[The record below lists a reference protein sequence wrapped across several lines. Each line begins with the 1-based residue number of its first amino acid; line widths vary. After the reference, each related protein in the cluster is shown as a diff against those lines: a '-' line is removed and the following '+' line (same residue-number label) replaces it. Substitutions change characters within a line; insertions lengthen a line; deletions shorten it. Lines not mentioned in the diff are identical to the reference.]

1 MNNSD
6 WRQPVKK
13 QPIWAAFFLCNE
25 ILPSYRDMF
34 VDQSNEIMKNK
45 GQVNLEALH
54 SDFEKVI
61 KVLNSSTIQQHVTAS
76 DRMLELLV
84 KKWDSMV
91 EKSQGSV
98 NIMSILLSM
107 LPIYKTNRELV
118 SKRLTIIQ

>member
-1 MNNSD
+1 
-6 WRQPVKK
+6 
-13 QPIWAAFFLCNE
+13 
-25 ILPSYRDMF
+25 MF